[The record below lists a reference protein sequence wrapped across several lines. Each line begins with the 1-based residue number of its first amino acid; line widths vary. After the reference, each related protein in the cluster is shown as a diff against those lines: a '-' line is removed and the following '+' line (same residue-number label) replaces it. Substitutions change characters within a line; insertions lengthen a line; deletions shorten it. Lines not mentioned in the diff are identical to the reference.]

1 MGGEDTVK
9 AWKIAG
15 TGLIGAAAIIAAAA
29 RGERAVGMHELDWEG
44 DCVPSGGRRYR
55 GLSHFAYHQRELL
68 GMVVPLA
75 RVYLLRAIE
84 PAFREQIM
92 IVTAMSNS
100 CAP

>member
-1 MGGEDTVK
+1 MK
-9 AWKIAG
+9 AWKLAG
-15 TGLIGAAAIIAAAA
+15 IGLIGAAVGIAAAA

-44 DCVPSGGRRYR
+44 ECVPAGGRRYR
-55 GLSHFAYHQRELL
+55 GLSHFVHHQRQLM

-92 IVTAMSNS
+92 IVTAVSNS